1 MVLEVCEYY
10 ATVKIKH
17 KFLHEVAE
25 QRDLNPGEMIY
36 IHIRSQN
43 NTDYEGT
50 KNWILI
56 QDSDTEQKRS
66 FFTKAKEYL
75 AENSPLSL
83 IKLIL

>member
-36 IHIRSQN
+36 IHIRSQKKPSN
-43 NTDYEGT
+43 VGS

-56 QDSDTEQKRS
+56 QDSDTKQKLS
-66 FFTKAKEYL
+66 FFTNTKMIGL
-75 AENSPLSL
+75 
-83 IKLIL
+83 